1 MTQGSKLLS
10 TDQRQNRQA
19 SKVMTTAHQQQIKD
33 STVIQSLQQ
42 EVETLK
48 REKRFIHD
56 KLERLQDANELQE
69 TQRLLETERSKADAA
84 EQARAHLAAELDKI
98 KK

>member
-1 MTQGSKLLS
+1 M
-10 TDQRQNRQA
+10 
-19 SKVMTTAHQQQIKD
+19 
-33 STVIQSLQQ
+33 
-42 EVETLK
+42 ETLK